1 MRFGLI
7 GAAGELATAFGI
19 TGWQRGEAEAAARR
33 CFVDW
38 LAARGGSGESEPRAM
53 VAQVQSFIG
62 LHGDGRFTDM
72 GRVGDDRAPRTLVR
86 AGWRVD
92 ETGGD
97 EFWVLP
103 EVWRSEVCK
112 GHDPVEVAKVL
123 TERGLLKPESPNK
136 FTRRERLKN
145 GERVRVNRLLPGLL
159 EVEP

>member
-1 MRFGLI
+1 
-7 GAAGELATAFGI
+7 
-19 TGWQRGEAEAAARR
+19 
-33 CFVDW
+33 
-38 LAARGGSGESEPRAM
+38 
-53 VAQVQSFIG
+53 
-62 LHGDGRFTDM
+62 
-72 GRVGDDRAPRTLVR
+72 LVR

-103 EVWRSEVCK
+103 EVWRNEVCK
-112 GHDPVEVAKVL
+112 GFDPVAVAKVL

-145 GERVRVNRLLPGLL
+145 GERVRVYRLLPGLL